1 MMRKNLGERVVM
13 QSMFVILVEQSENFT
28 KIFDVSGWRVL
39 LWLTMIEMKMLGK
52 ALELIE
58 GLTWVQTM
66 EVAI

>member
-52 ALELIE
+52 AFELIE
-58 GLTWVQTM
+58 GLTWVRTM